1 MEMEIRRSIG
11 WNTWTEDGDET
22 TLPAPGEREGLHALV
37 SRLGNSSSR
46 AAATEALLA
55 AGPEGR
61 DALRAGLAHADPIV
75 RRFAARAL
83 DHVALESETVEALVA
98 LIRTE
103 HIPKVRSAA
112 VHVLACV
119 GCKPERCS
127 PGVDVVGVLIDILLN
142 DPSSDVRRQT
152 LEGLIVA
159 DPEERVMAALHAA
172 LSDKSQKIRVK
183 AGWSLR
189 FQQERA
195 AKGRAL
201 TGGEGGRSLL

>member
-1 MEMEIRRSIG
+1 MEIRRSIG
-11 WNTWTEDGDET
+11 WKTPAEESNDM
-22 TLPAPGEREGLHALV
+22 TLLAPAGREGLRALV
-37 SRLGNSSSR
+37 SSLGNSSSR

-103 HIPKVRSAA
+103 PIPKVRSAA

-152 LEGLIVA
+152 VEGLGAA
-159 DPEERVMAALHAA
+159 DPEERVMAALHVA
-172 LSDKSQKIRVK
+172 LADKSQKIRVK
-183 AGWSLR
+183 AGWALR
-189 FQQERA
+189 SQQERA
-195 AKGRAL
+195 GKGRAL
-201 TGGEGGRSLL
+201 TGREGGGSLL